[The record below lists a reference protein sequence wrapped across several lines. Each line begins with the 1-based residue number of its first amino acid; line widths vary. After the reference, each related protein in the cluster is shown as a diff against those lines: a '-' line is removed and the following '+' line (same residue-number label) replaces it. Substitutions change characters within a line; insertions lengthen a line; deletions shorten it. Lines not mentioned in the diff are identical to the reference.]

1 MDASSSLTTTEKLG
15 LTIGNRIMSMTNN
28 KKTELE
34 AQKVYAHG
42 VNKDTHFNTP
52 QGPRLYPQ
60 YRKVNYDKMWNVEGY
75 YNDNDGNDIRD
86 RD

>member
-1 MDASSSLTTTEKLG
+1 MSHLLWY
-15 LTIGNRIMSMTNN
+15 TIHSKTLKIMSMTNN
-28 KKTELE
+28 KRTELDG
-34 AQKVYAHG
+34 QKVYAHG

-52 QGPRLYPQ
+52 QGPKPYP
-60 YRKVNYDKMWNVEGY
+60 KVNYDKMWNASGY

>member
-1 MDASSSLTTTEKLG
+1 MLG
-15 LTIGNRIMSMTNN
+15 TSIGMKSATNLKGNFIMSMSNN

-34 AQKVYAHG
+34 AQKVYANG
-42 VNKDTHFNTP
+42 VNKDTHFHTP

-60 YRKVNYDKMWNVEGY
+60 YRKVNFDKMWNVSGY
-75 YNDNDGNDIRD
+75 YNDNNGNDIRD

>member
-1 MDASSSLTTTEKLG
+1 
-15 LTIGNRIMSMTNN
+15 MSMTNN

-34 AQKVYAHG
+34 GQKVYAHR

-52 QGPRLYPQ
+52 QGPKPYP
-60 YRKVNYDKMWNVEGY
+60 KVNYELDPVWGPINGALRPANYDKMWNAEGY

>member
-1 MDASSSLTTTEKLG
+1 
-15 LTIGNRIMSMTNN
+15 MSMTNN
-28 KKTELE
+28 KKTELD

-52 QGPRLYPQ
+52 QGPRPYP
-60 YRKVNYDKMWNVEGY
+60 KVNYDKMWNVEGY
-75 YNDNDGNDIRD
+75 YNDDEGNDIRD

>member
-1 MDASSSLTTTEKLG
+1 MLG
-15 LTIGNRIMSMTNN
+15 TSIGLKSATNLKGNFIMSMSNN

-34 AQKVYAHG
+34 GQKVYASG

-52 QGPRLYPQ
+52 QGPKPYP
-60 YRKVNYDKMWNVEGY
+60 KVNYDKMWNVEGY
-75 YNDNDGNDIRD
+75 YNDDDGNDIRD